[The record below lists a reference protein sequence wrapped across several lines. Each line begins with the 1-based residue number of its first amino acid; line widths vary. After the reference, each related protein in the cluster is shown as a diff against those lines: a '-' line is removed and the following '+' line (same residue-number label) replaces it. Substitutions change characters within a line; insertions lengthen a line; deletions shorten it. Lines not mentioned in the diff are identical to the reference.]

1 MEHVIARL
9 LQDFE
14 QGKMNRRQL
23 IKTLALAATAA
34 SATAPLGIGVGS
46 AEASAAAAP
55 AVPVAKATRLHHVS
69 HPVVDYAK
77 SRDWYME
84 LFGMTPVFD
93 DKRRKADLKV
103 GESLLILK
111 NKVGDEPPAD
121 HICFRI
127 AGWDEDK
134 EVRPAVEAEFK
145 RRKVPFDRK
154 TEMSSYYFDPDGFSV
169 QIGGEE
175 Q

>member
-1 MEHVIARL
+1 MEQLIARL

-23 IKTLALAATAA
+23 IKTLALTATAVTA
-34 SATAPLGIGVGS
+34 AGEATGEVA
-46 AEASAAAAP
+46 AAAAP
-55 AVPVAKATRLHHVS
+55 AGPVAKATRLHHVS
-69 HPVVDYAK
+69 HPVADYAK

-111 NKVGDEPPAD
+111 NKVGNEPPAD

-145 RRKVPFDRK
+145 RRKVPFDRRS
-154 TEMSSYYFDPDGFSV
+154 EMSSYYFDPDGFSV